1 MTIIDRFHNCA
12 NDGLDLVVRFWRA
25 SFLLDY
31 GVSAYTIRSRRF
43 GRWFPVNGTRSYAL
57 AIDDRAPRQPEVSWN
72 SVQMTQSL
80 RTLSFAILVGVSY
93 YFGTRIG
100 FFLTPSQRS
109 ISVFWPPNAILF
121 AALLLAPTQ
130 IWWAL
135 LLAVLP
141 VHMFAQM
148 QAGVPAWTALGW
160 FLSNTGEALIGVI
173 CINRFVT
180 GKRLFDSVRG
190 VLAFLSFGVILAPL
204 VTSFLDAAVVVGTGW
219 GRGYWA
225 VGATRFFTNTLAE
238 LTIVPLIV
246 SSAVNGSRWIREA
259 TPIRYLEAA
268 VLVGGIVT
276 VSILVFGSAP
286 PMVGNIPAL
295 MYAPLPLLL
304 WAVVRFGSGGLSIC
318 LLGMALIS
326 IWNAMQGRGPFTAAS
341 MVGNILSLQVLLCT
355 VTVPLLFLAAVMV
368 ERRRTEESLRDTAG
382 RLIDAQEEEHKRIA
396 REIHD
401 DYNQRL
407 AVLAN
412 DLDELAEHV
421 GESPRATS
429 ERLHQ
434 LWNGVS
440 EIAADLHTLS
450 HSLHPSTLENL
461 GLVAGMKAFCD
472 EFSGQQQM
480 KIHFASENVPRAIPT
495 DVALCLFRVTQE
507 GLRNIKRHSGTN
519 RAEVR
524 LERIEDKLHLSICDR
539 GRGFDVNQRSPRS
552 GIGIRS
558 MEERLR
564 FLGGHLEVQS
574 RPMEG
579 TRIDAWLPFEAA
591 GRLAS

>member
-1 MTIIDRFHNCA
+1 M
-12 NDGLDLVVRFWRA
+12 
-25 SFLLDY
+25 S
-31 GVSAYTIRSRRF
+31 SA
-43 GRWFPVNGTRSYAL
+43 RSYAL
-57 AIDDRAPRQPEVSWN
+57 ASYDRAPGQPEILGD
-72 SVQMTQSL
+72 SVRLTQSL

-100 FFLTPSQRS
+100 FFLTPSQRP

-130 IWWAL
+130 RWWAL

-160 FLSNTGEALIGVI
+160 FLSNTGEALVGVI
-173 CINRFVT
+173 CINRFGK
-180 GKRLFDSVRG
+180 GKRSFDSVRG
-190 VLAFLSFGVILAPL
+190 VLAFLSFGVIFAPL

-219 GRGYWA
+219 GRGYWGL
-225 VGATRFFTNTLAE
+225 GATRFFTNTLAE

-268 VLVGGIVT
+268 LLVGGIVT
-276 VSILVFGSAP
+276 VSILVFGSVPA
-286 PMVGNIPAL
+286 MVGSIPAL

-304 WAVVRFGSGGLSIC
+304 WAVVRFGSGGLSVS

-341 MVGNILSLQVLLCT
+341 MAHNILSLQVLLCT

-368 ERRRTEESLRDTAG
+368 ERRRTEESLRDTAA
-382 RLIDAQEEEHKRIA
+382 RLIEAQEDEHKRIA

-412 DLDELAEHV
+412 DLEELAEHV
-421 GESPRATS
+421 GESPAATS

-440 EIAADLHTLS
+440 EIAADLHSLS
-450 HSLHPSTLENL
+450 HSLHPSALENL
-461 GLVAGMKAFCD
+461 GLAAGVKVFCR
-472 EFSGQQQM
+472 EFANQQQM
-480 KIHFASENVPRAIPT
+480 QIHFAHENVPQAIPAEA
-495 DVALCLFRVTQE
+495 ALCLFRITQE

-519 RAEVR
+519 SAEVR
-524 LERIEDKLHLSICDR
+524 LEWVEQQLHLSVTDR
-539 GRGFDVNQRSPRS
+539 GKGFDVNDPSPLK

-558 MEERLR
+558 MEERSR
-564 FLGGHLEVQS
+564 SVGGHLAIHS
-574 RPMEG
+574 RAMEG
-579 TRIDAWLPFEAA
+579 TRIDVWLPLSVASPNAA
-591 GRLAS
+591 